1 MNKKIILSLFL
12 VFIVALSVSAA
23 SAVEDDQIIADGTID
38 EIGDAPSEIIA
49 DGEGGEG
56 GETPTDT
63 PTTKTDAEVIQE
75 LIDNAKDGDTIDL
88 EEGREYNVTGTQFT
102 IPKQVTL
109 DGHGATILDS
119 GAGQGGQGST
129 FTATANGITIKNI
142 KFINTD
148 GPKGPGEAISGYAI
162 TFAIQNGLIDN
173 CTFLDWS
180 SGVYGRGAEFCTITN
195 CYFNGTWTKI
205 TNDGKKESGTKA
217 INLMGSHDITVTNC
231 VFEGQIL
238 DGVSIASNSGNNI
251 IANNTFIE
259 NAYAIYFGGAST
271 QGCVIADN
279 KFINCGWNKKADGT
293 FAFHNLPIISIQK
306 AASGVIVSNNIFDM
320 KDGVVPIKAE
330 SGNTAH
336 GYPSEI
342 GDLNIT
348 GNTINVDASADA
360 SAVTFVEIL
369 SNSGPLSPYAPIAI
383 TDNII
388 TEGARLAKVTYA
400 DWTDLPSSI
409 NGESFSGGVEI
420 WYDSWNADNGV
431 IIPASEKTGT
441 AIQIVAMDTAAG
453 TITVKLI
460 DAYGVAID
468 KEEIAYTIAG
478 GEEQYGVTE
487 DGLLTINVDK
497 NGLVSFAF
505 AGTNKFKGSA
515 AEMNFAF
522 SKKIT
527 TLTAP
532 AKTYLI
538 TATTKSI
545 SATLKDENGVALANK
560 KVTFTVN
567 GKTYTAN
574 TNANGVATVKLSLT
588 TAKAYAVTIK
598 YAGEDKYGAISVSSK
613 VTVNKVAVKATVPK
627 KTFKR
632 TAKTK
637 KVTFTLKTSAGKAIK
652 AKKITFKVNGKTYT
666 AKTNAK
672 GVATV
677 KIKITKKGTYTMT
690 SKFAGDKTYKGITKK
705 SKVVIK

>member
-23 SAVEDDQIIADGTID
+23 SAVEDEQIIADGAID
-38 EIGDAPSEIIA
+38 EVADAPSDIIA
-49 DGEGGEG
+49 DEGGDGGEG
-56 GETPTDT
+56 GDT
-63 PTTKTDAEVIQE
+63 PVDPPATETDAQVIQK
-75 LIDNAKDGDTIDL
+75 LIDDAKDGDTINLD
-88 EEGREYNVTGTQFT
+88 EGRTYNVTGTQFT

-129 FTATANGITIKNI
+129 LIATANGITIKNI
-142 KFINTD
+142 TFINTD
-148 GPKGPGEAISGYAI
+148 GPQGPGAAISGYAI
-162 TFAIQNGLIDN
+162 TFAIQNGLVDS

-180 SGVYGRGAEFCTITN
+180 SGVYGRGAEFCTINN

-231 VFEGQIL
+231 VFDGPVL
-238 DGVSIASNSGNNI
+238 DGISIASNSGNNI
-251 IANNTFIE
+251 MTNNTFIG

-279 KFINCGWNKKADGT
+279 KFINCGFNKNTAGEIL
-293 FAFHNLPIISIQK
+293 FNNLPVISTQK
-306 AASGVIVSNNIFDM
+306 AANGYIIANNIFEM
-320 KDGVVPIKAE
+320 VDGTLPMKAE

-336 GYPSEI
+336 GYPSAI
-342 GDLNIT
+342 GDINIT
-348 GNTINVDASADA
+348 GNTITVDGDASK
-360 SAVTFVEIL
+360 VTFVEIL

-383 TDNII
+383 TDNTIDAGV
-388 TEGARLAKVTYA
+388 TLAKVTYA
-400 DWTDLPSSI
+400 DWGDLPSSI
-409 NGESFSGGVEI
+409 NGASFSGPIEV
-420 WYDSWNADNGV
+420 WYDAWNVDNGV
-431 IIPASEKTGT
+431 IIPASEKVGT
-441 AIQIVAMDTAAG
+441 AIQIVDMDTDAG

-460 DAYGVAID
+460 DGYGVPLN

-505 AGTNKFKGSA
+505 AETNSYKGSA
-515 AEMNFAF
+515 AEINFAF

-527 TLTAP
+527 KITAP

-538 TATTKSI
+538 TAKTKSI

-567 GKTYTAN
+567 GKTYTAT

-598 YAGEDKYGAISVSSK
+598 YAGEDKYGAVSASSK

-627 KTFKR
+627 KTFKA

-637 KVTFTLKTSAGKAIK
+637 KVTFTLKTSAGKAI
-652 AKKITFKVNGKTYT
+652 AKKKVTFKVNGKTYT
-666 AKTNAK
+666 ATTNAK

-677 KIKITKKGTYTMT
+677 KVKITKKGTYTMT